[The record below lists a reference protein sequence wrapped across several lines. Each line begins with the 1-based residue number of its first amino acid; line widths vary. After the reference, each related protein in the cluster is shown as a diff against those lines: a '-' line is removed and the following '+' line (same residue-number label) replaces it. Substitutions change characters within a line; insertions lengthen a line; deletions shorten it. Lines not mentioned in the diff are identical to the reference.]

1 MRLEYTEDAVGDLVR
16 LRRFIEENDPQAAN
30 RIAARLVEGIALLR
44 DQPQLGHPVNLAPD
58 PESIRDLVLRD
69 YIVRYA
75 ITSNRILILR
85 VRNGMKSETE
95 PLMISAL

>member
-16 LRRFIEENDPQAAN
+16 LRRFIQENDPQAAN

-75 ITSNRILILR
+75 ITSNCIFILR
-85 VRNGMKSETE
+85 VWHHREDWKQ
-95 PLMISAL
+95 P

>member
-1 MRLEYTEDAVGDLVR
+1 MEFLERE
-16 LRRFIEENDPQAAN
+16 
-30 RIAARLVEGIALLR
+30 
-44 DQPQLGHPVNLAPD
+44 APE
-58 PESIRDLVLRD
+58 PGSIRDLVLRD